1 MRQIVHKMG
10 RTAVPL
16 LIAAAFAF
24 PAHAATLIGT
34 FKGNECAGGGFSTC
48 YAHPDGTTDH
58 GEVAGGSPTI
68 YKANSDGSSDISTKF
83 PSIDGSE
90 FTVNYTGGTNTLSF
104 NYVPGAKDPVI
115 HYFAIF
121 QANTTQ
127 LFYDAAGI
135 TSGSV
140 ALTPLF
146 PKNPGFSH
154 ITFFDS
160 GSALPET
167 STWGM
172 LILGLGAVGG
182 ALRRRNRPVRQ
193 LSYAA

>member
-1 MRQIVHKMG
+1 MRRIIQRMG
-10 RTAVPL
+10 QVVAPML
-16 LIAAAFAF
+16 MAGAFAL
-24 PAHAATLIGT
+24 PAHAATEVGS
-34 FKGNECAGGGFSTC
+34 FKGNECAGGGFSNC
-48 YAHPDGTTDH
+48 YAYANGTTSN
-58 GEVAGGSPTI
+58 GQLGGGSPTI

-90 FTVNYTGGTNTLSF
+90 FSVNYTGGTNTLSF
-104 NYVPGAKDPVI
+104 NYTPGAKDPVI

-121 QANTTQ
+121 QANTTK

-140 ALTPLF
+140 ALSPLF

-172 LILGLGAVGG
+172 MILGLGAVGG
-182 ALRRRNRPVRQ
+182 ALRRRNRQASQ